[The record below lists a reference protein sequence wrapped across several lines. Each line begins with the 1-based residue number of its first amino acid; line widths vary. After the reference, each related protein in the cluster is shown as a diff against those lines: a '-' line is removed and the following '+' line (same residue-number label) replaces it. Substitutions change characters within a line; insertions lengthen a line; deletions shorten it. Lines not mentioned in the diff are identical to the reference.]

1 MSRYSFEYPFIFLL
15 IFLFWFCFKKCP
27 ARNVAIYFPYIH
39 VLFKGKKVKSRWLDI
54 LKWVSVILLLTAL
67 ASPVKVITFN
77 NVKQEGRDL
86 MLIIDS
92 SKSMLDRGFD
102 INDVKKDKFSAVIE
116 VVNDFIKNRKSDRIG
131 LINFASSAFIAAP
144 LTYDKNYLLKI
155 LQKQKV
161 GIVGKRTAIY
171 DALIQA
177 LYILQNSDTKNKAII
192 LLTDGIDNMSENSFD
207 DTLDVATKSKIKT
220 YIIGIG
226 KKRELDIEKLKQ
238 LAFVSGGKFYL
249 ATNKD
254 TLSKIYKEIDKL
266 ETKKIKARSYTVY
279 KYYYYF
285 PLMFSIIFLMIYVY
299 LKSVRGI
306 VK

>member
-1 MSRYSFEYPFIFLL
+1 MSRYSFEYPFVFLL

-27 ARNVAIYFPYIH
+27 ARNIAIYFPYIYI
-39 VLFKGKKVKSRWLDI
+39 LFKGKKVKSRWLDI
-54 LKWVSVILLLTAL
+54 LKWIAIVLLLIAL
-67 ASPVKVITFN
+67 ASPVKITKIDN
-77 NVKQEGRDL
+77 IKQEGRDI

-92 SKSMLDRGFD
+92 SKSMLDKGFD
-102 INDVKKDKFSAVIE
+102 IKDVKKDKFSAVLE
-116 VVNDFIKNRKSDRIG
+116 VVDNFIKNRKSDRVG

-144 LTYDKNYLLKI
+144 LTYDKNYISSILKR
-155 LQKQKV
+155 QKV

-177 LYILQNSDTKNKAII
+177 LYIMQNSDTKNKAII
-192 LLTDGIDNMSENSFD
+192 LLTDGMDNMSENSFD
-207 DTLDVATKSKIKT
+207 ETLDVAMKSKIKT
-220 YIIGIG
+220 YIIGVG
-226 KKRELDIEKLKQ
+226 NKRELDIEKLKH

-266 ETKKIKARSYTVY
+266 ETKKIKAQSYTVY